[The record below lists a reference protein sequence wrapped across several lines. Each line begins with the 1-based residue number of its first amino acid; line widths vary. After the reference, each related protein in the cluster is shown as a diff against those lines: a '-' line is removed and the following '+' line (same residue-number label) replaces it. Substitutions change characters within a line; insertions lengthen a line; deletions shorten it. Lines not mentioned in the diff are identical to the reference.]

1 VSRKSVDFAD
11 EFTSFI
17 RLWRKTTYTKIR
29 ANVNRGQPLDNLP
42 GWPNGW
48 ILTGKLAIPP
58 LTYSRLNYLRI
69 WVADHVAQH
78 LMVNPAVAKAMADVA
93 LAVVTD

>member
-1 VSRKSVDFAD
+1 MNLP
-11 EFTSFI
+11 
-17 RLWRKTTYTKIR
+17 RLSAKGGKTTYTKIR
-29 ANVNRGQPLDNLP
+29 VNVNRGQPLDKFPGLP
-42 GWPNGW
+42 YGW
-48 ILTGKLAIPP
+48 ILTGKLPIPT